1 MNRFAAAQ
9 TGEFDVTTKILATAL
24 ALAIVATP
32 TLAQEGPAA
41 PAPTLTF
48 AFSVRATLDSVV
60 EQGEVDNGRRRFIP
74 ITGGTV
80 SGPALSGTVLPEGGD
95 WQVIMPGGLT
105 SIEARYF
112 IKTTDGTV
120 IEVTNPGVRTASPD
134 VIEKLAKGEA
144 VDPSSYYFRTTPRF
158 VVKDGPH
165 AWMRRKV
172 FVARGIRKPDSVVI
186 DFYTVE

>member
-1 MNRFAAAQ
+1 MRMNGLALGIGAAL
-9 TGEFDVTTKILATAL
+9 TLATAQSSL
-24 ALAIVATP
+24 AA
-32 TLAQEGPAA
+32 EGPAA

-48 AFSVRATLDSVV
+48 AFSVKATLDPVV
-60 EQGEVDNGRRRFIP
+60 EQGEVDTGRRRFIP

-80 SGPALSGTVLPEGGD
+80 SGPALTGTVLPEGGD

-112 IKTTDGTV
+112 IKAADGTV

-134 VIEKLAKGEA
+134 VIEKLAKGEP
-144 VDPSSYYFRTTPRF
+144 VDPSAYYFRTTPRF
-158 VVKDGPH
+158 MVKAGPH
-165 AWMRRKV
+165 EWLRRKV

>member
-1 MNRFAAAQ
+1 MSKS
-9 TGEFDVTTKILATAL
+9 KIIGFIALLATA
-24 ALAIVATP
+24 IPGVAQT
-32 TLAQEGPAA
+32 GPAA
-41 PAPTLTF
+41 PAPSLTY
-48 AFSVRATLDSVV
+48 AFSVRATLDPVV

-80 SGPALSGTVLPEGGD
+80 SGPALKGTVLPEGGD

-112 IKTTDGTV
+112 LKTDDGTV

-158 VVKDGPH
+158 MVKDGPY

-172 FVARGIRKPDSVVI
+172 FVARGVRKPDSVVI
-186 DFYTVE
+186 DFYTVD

>member
-1 MNRFAAAQ
+1 MLIGKLTVAFAAMIMAAPAFAQ
-9 TGEFDVTTKILATAL
+9 D
-24 ALAIVATP
+24 
-32 TLAQEGPAA
+32 GPAA
-41 PAPTLTF
+41 PAPSLTY
-48 AFSVRATLDSVV
+48 AFSVRATLDPVV

-80 SGPALSGTVLPEGGD
+80 SGPALAGTVLPEGGD

-112 IKTTDGTV
+112 IKAADGTV
-120 IEVTNPGVRTASPD
+120 IEVTNPGVRTAAPD
-134 VIEKLAKGEA
+134 VIEKLAKGEP
-144 VDPSSYYFRTTPRF
+144 VDPSAYYFRTTPRF
-158 VVKDGPH
+158 MVKDGPH